1 MNIEGVKNDSKATP
15 LHQLPPPILS
25 TSQEQPRVDSSSA
38 VLDYND
44 ILKDMQRA
52 APPVVQQAEEY
63 YVDDDN
69 DDDDDD
75 GGVEE
80 AVLEDPRR
88 RRNVRF
94 VRRGSRP
101 KRVLRRRSRTTEG
114 KQEPLWAKYKYGIFI
129 VALVAAALYFL
140 VPRLGVWL
148 PRTLTEGKLNVLG
161 IAIVAMTVGVS
172 FEAGDRFVLSKH

>member
-63 YVDDDN
+63 YDEDDN
-69 DDDDDD
+69 DDDDD

-80 AVLEDPRR
+80 AVVEDPRR

-94 VRRGSRP
+94 VRRGPRP

-114 KQEPLWAKYKYGIFI
+114 KQEPLWAKYKYGIFV

-148 PRTLTEGKLNVLG
+148 PRTMTEGKLNVLG

-172 FEAGDRFVLSKH
+172 FEAGDMFVLSKH

>member
-52 APPVVQQAEEY
+52 APPVVQPAEEY

-88 RRNVRF
+88 RHVRF

-101 KRVLRRRSRTTEG
+101 KRVLRRRSRTSEG
-114 KQEPLWAKYKYGIFI
+114 KQEPLWAKYKYGIFV

-161 IAIVAMTVGVS
+161 IAIVAMTVGVG

>member
-52 APPVVQQAEEY
+52 APPVVQQADEY

-69 DDDDDD
+69 DDDDD

-114 KQEPLWAKYKYGIFI
+114 KQEPLWAKYKYGIFV

-161 IAIVAMTVGVS
+161 IAIVAMAVGVS